1 MKRTVILSSV
11 VLLVLNATMNLSLAQ
26 SEPNQFE
33 VSTIL
38 PASLT
43 QTSTYE
49 IANPVTVNDFQF
61 QFQVST
67 RHGTFPVSGI
77 LLLEKRLSE
86 LKAIEAAGAM
96 SQEKIS
102 LNSAW
107 ETVKKTPRGAG
118 HLLSDPLGVLSRAP
132 RGFERM
138 ATDLLNPID
147 RRVGSQTRR
156 KLAVSLGV
164 DPETRNPVL
173 DHLLDALVAREFVG
187 GAATKFVLSAAI
199 PGLGLLSSMEDAQQ
213 VILARAPHEI
223 IADLDSELTQMGVWA
238 PIKNAFINNV
248 RWTMLE
254 KLTFVKF
261 YRILSGIEHADV
273 MFYLANQDASEAE
286 ILQTL
291 MEMRLLVDLHSRSP
305 IQSITD
311 GGLPVAWLTDG
322 QVVGVC
328 SVDYVT
334 NSEPVQ
340 KVASGFRR
348 ANPQRKISFISTG
361 WVSPNASQTLAA
373 NDISFT
379 RANFASN
386 PDTGVGQNSNQSG
399 IRR

>member
-1 MKRTVILSSV
+1 MKRTVILSSI

-26 SEPNQFE
+26 SEPKQFDLA
-33 VSTIL
+33 TIL
-38 PASLT
+38 PASLI
-43 QTSTYE
+43 QTSTYA
-49 IANPVTVNDFQF
+49 IANPVTVTDFQF

-86 LKAIEAAGAM
+86 LKAIEAAVAM

-132 RGFERM
+132 KGFERM

-156 KLAVSLGV
+156 RLAVSLGV
-164 DPETRNPVL
+164 DSETRNPVL
-173 DHLLDALVAREFVG
+173 NHLLDGLVTREFVG
-187 GAATKFVLSAAI
+187 GAATKFALSAAI

-223 IADLDSELTQMGVWA
+223 VADLDSELTQMGVWA
-238 PIKNAFINNV
+238 PVKNAFINNI

-261 YRILSGIEHADV
+261 YRSLSGVEHADV

-328 SVDYVT
+328 SVEYVT

>member
-1 MKRTVILSSV
+1 MKKTMISNLI
-11 VLLVLNATMNLSLAQ
+11 VLLVVNATISLSLAQ
-26 SEPNQFE
+26 SEPNQFDL
-33 VSTIL
+33 STIL
-38 PASLT
+38 PASLI
-43 QTSTYE
+43 QTSTYA
-49 IANPVTVNDFQF
+49 IATPVTVKDFQF

-96 SQEKIS
+96 SQENVALK
-102 LNSAW
+102 SAW
-107 ETVKKTPRGAG
+107 ETVRKTPRGAG
-118 HLLSDPLGVLSRAP
+118 HLLSDPLGVLTRAP

-147 RRVGSQTRR
+147 RRAGSESKR

-164 DPETRNPVL
+164 DSETRNPVL
-173 DHLLDALVAREFVG
+173 DHLLDRLVAREFVG
-187 GAATKFVLSAAI
+187 GAATKFALSAAI

-213 VILARAPHEI
+213 VILTRAPHEI
-223 IADLDSELTQMGVWA
+223 VADLNSELTQMGVWA
-238 PIKNAFINNV
+238 PVKDAFINNI
-248 RWTMLE
+248 RWTTLE
-254 KLTFVKF
+254 KLTFVQF
-261 YRILSGIEHADV
+261 YRSLSGVEHADV

-291 MEMRLLVDLHSRSP
+291 MEMRLLAELHSRSP

-311 GGLPVAWLTDG
+311 GGLPVAWLIDG
-322 QVVGVC
+322 QIVGVC
-328 SVDYVT
+328 SVDYLT
-334 NSEPVQ
+334 NSELVQ

-361 WVSPNASQTLAA
+361 WVSPNASQTLAT
-373 NDISFT
+373 NDINFI
-379 RANFASN
+379 RANFATT
-386 PDTGVGQNSNQSG
+386 PDTGVGQNPIQSG

>member
-311 GGLPVAWLTDG
+311 GGLPVAWLADG
-322 QVVGVC
+322 QIVGVC

-334 NSEPVQ
+334 NSDVVQ

-348 ANPQRKISFISTG
+348 ANPQRNISFISTG
-361 WVSPNASQTLAA
+361 WVSPNATQTLAA
-373 NDISFT
+373 NNISFV

-386 PDTGVGQNSNQSG
+386 PDIGVGQNSNQSG
-399 IRR
+399 TRR